1 MRAGTYEFKTD
12 FIGLPYR
19 EGHTEGLAEGRSAD
33 VLTILDTRGIPVT
46 DDARTRITTCT
57 DPDLLATWVRRAIT
71 VTHADEL
78 FD

>member
-33 VLTILDTRGIPVT
+33 VLTILDTRGIPVSEA
-46 DDARTRITTCT
+46 ARARITTCT
-57 DPDLLATWVRRAIT
+57 DPDQLDAWLRRAIT
-71 VTHADEL
+71 ATHAEDL